1 MHFILPPWWEVVL
14 VLVFFFFPPLEPL
27 YVFALPTQL
36 RHVLSEE
43 PPSYVEMSA
52 SLHLMIGLKKR
63 RKRKKDCWK
72 KFLICSS
79 PAIFYFKMSIFLS
92 FLLPPQIVKL
102 CYSSGGLSSFTI
114 MGNQI
119 WIAVTMTDEFPG
131 QLSVEKTCLSTL
143 KYFLKSSNEYQTC
156 IMTCRLFLHS
166 WILPFMQKMYS
177 WDHSNLSQLKAH
189 NLSKQFLM
197 HPILTTDNFDKKYFI

>member
-1 MHFILPPWWEVVL
+1 MFL
-14 VLVFFFFPPLEPL
+14 
-27 YVFALPTQL
+27 
-36 RHVLSEE
+36 
-43 PPSYVEMSA
+43 SA
-52 SLHLMIGLKKR
+52 SIAYTASSCLIR
-63 RKRKKDCWK
+63 RTTILCWNVCFSSFDDWFKKRKKEKNCWK

-79 PAIFYFKMSIFLS
+79 PVIFYFKMSIFLS

-156 IMTCRLFLHS
+156 IMTCRLF
-166 WILPFMQKMYS
+166 FTE
-177 WDHSNLSQLKAH
+177 WDPSFYAENVLLGS
-189 NLSKQFLM
+189 
-197 HPILTTDNFDKKYFI
+197 